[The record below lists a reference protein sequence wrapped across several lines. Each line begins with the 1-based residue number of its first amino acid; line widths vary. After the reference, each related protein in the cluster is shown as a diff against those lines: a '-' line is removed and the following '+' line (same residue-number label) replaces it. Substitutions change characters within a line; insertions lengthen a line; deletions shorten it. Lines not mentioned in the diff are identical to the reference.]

1 MDAWILLSS
10 LLTPFC
16 FDQGA
21 PFELKLKGT
30 IRGTFS
36 PASNKLLTS
45 TMSFDSGIVVSQ
57 LRSLTGGMSE
67 ENGALA
73 AAHAAASQ
81 ADAILD
87 SLQMPMVS
95 VPSAVV
101 VPSSSSDTSSDKGE
115 VSCDDSVSDSQDFHN
130 TSATASQAIAGRS
143 G

>member
-1 MDAWILLSS
+1 
-10 LLTPFC
+10 
-16 FDQGA
+16 
-21 PFELKLKGT
+21 
-30 IRGTFS
+30 
-36 PASNKLLTS
+36 
-45 TMSFDSGIVVSQ
+45 MSFDSGIVASQ
-57 LRSLTGGMSE
+57 LRTLTGGMCE
-67 ENGALA
+67 ENVALA

-115 VSCDDSVSDSQDFHN
+115 VSCDDSVSDSQDFHH
-130 TSATASQAIAGRS
+130 TSATVSQAIAGRS